1 MSKLDTIILQFI
13 SPYTGKSMRIELYII
28 IMKRLI
34 IAVGGMVFLP
44 FSCPERKEGY
54 IREIIIIVKN
64 IGRAIVRMVLRCCG
78 KEAEG

>member
-13 SPYTGKSMRIELYII
+13 SPYTSKSMGIELYII

-34 IAVGGMVFLP
+34 IAAGGMIFLP

-54 IREIIIIVKN
+54 IREIIIKN
-64 IGRAIVRMVLRCCG
+64 IGRAIIRMVQRCCG

>member
-13 SPYTGKSMRIELYII
+13 YPYTDKSMRIELYII

-54 IREIIIIVKN
+54 IREIIIKN
-64 IGRAIVRMVLRCCG
+64 IGRAIVRIALRCCG